1 MGIDMH
7 MFNLIHDLIIR
18 MNDNAVTMYHR
29 GFEITVPIYH
39 DITDRVRYNSLMGE
53 IR

>member
-1 MGIDMH
+1 
-7 MFNLIHDLIIR
+7 